1 MVRGEITQ
9 PTTCVQSSMPP
20 LMIRQ
25 LWSLVETTQATTLVN
40 LDDSSL
46 VQWLLN
52 LFGDQQALDAEE
64 SNLLANYIHTR
75 ISLIRDLAYDRIAT

>member
-1 MVRGEITQ
+1 
-9 PTTCVQSSMPP
+9 MPP